1 MYCVDQSEIITI
13 GDNENDISMIEY
25 AGLGVAMGN
34 AEQCLKDKADYVTAD
49 YLDDGVGLVVEKFIL
64 E

>member
-1 MYCVDQSEIITI
+1 
-13 GDNENDISMIEY
+13 MIEY

-49 YLDDGVGLVVEKFIL
+49 YMADGVAQVVEKFIL
-64 E
+64 